1 MTTWQMVTSFG
12 IGGLIA
18 LALVGWLMKYLV
30 PALLERFD
38 KALQAFR
45 EEMALERENHRL
57 QTAII
62 AEEIRKLREAR
73 RLT

>member
-1 MTTWQMVTSFG
+1 MSTWQIITSFG

-18 LALVGWLMKYLV
+18 VVLVGWLIRYLI
-30 PALLERFD
+30 PALMDRFD
-38 KALQAFR
+38 KALVAFR
-45 EEMALERENHRL
+45 EEMAAERENHKE

-62 AEEIRKLREAR
+62 AEEIKKLREAR

>member
-1 MTTWQMVTSFG
+1 MTTWQAVTSFG

-18 LALVGWLMKYLV
+18 LAMVGWLIKYLV

-38 KALQAFR
+38 KALEAFR
-45 EEMALERENHRL
+45 QEMAAERENHRE
-57 QTAII
+57 QVAII
-62 AEEIRKLREAR
+62 AEEIKRLREAR

>member
-1 MTTWQMVTSFG
+1 MSSWQIITSFG

-18 LALVGWLMKYLV
+18 LGLVGWLIRYLV
-30 PALLERFD
+30 PALMDRFD
-38 KALQAFR
+38 EALKAFR
-45 EEMALERENHRL
+45 EEMAAERENHRE
-57 QTAII
+57 QVAII